1 MSKSKS
7 LVLNSKKIII
17 NITLC
22 KLFKKIQL
30 QLAYTAHITKKK
42 HITQTPYNYG
52 SYEVYIYLFFNDYL
66 FRLFKNAARGFNYT
80 VLSYYSLCNLKLI
93 TNASFNDIKSS
104 VNLLKYSKVTNPVI
118 IARKH
123 KTTRRKV
130 YLALKNNKTTNR
142 MNF

>member
-1 MSKSKS
+1 MHMRR
-7 LVLNSKKIII
+7 L
-17 NITLC
+17 TL
-22 KLFKKIQL
+22 I
-30 QLAYTAHITKKK
+30 
-42 HITQTPYNYG
+42 
-52 SYEVYIYLFFNDYL
+52 YIYLFFNDYL